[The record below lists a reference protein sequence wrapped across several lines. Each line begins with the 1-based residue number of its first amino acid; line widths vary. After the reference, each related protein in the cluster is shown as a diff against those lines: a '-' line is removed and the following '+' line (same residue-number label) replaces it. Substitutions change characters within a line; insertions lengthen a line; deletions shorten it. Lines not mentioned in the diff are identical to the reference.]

1 MAGGPLPRIPSTN
14 NQDIYA
20 FKPTLALF
28 FFRTLAHQP
37 VIIPCY

>member
-1 MAGGPLPRIPSTN
+1 MAGGPLPRIPSPN

-28 FFRTLAHQP
+28 LLGLWH
-37 VIIPCY
+37 ISLL